1 MYNFIQVLLHTPFN
15 TSCVSP
21 KVILFTLGKISKCQ
35 FCSPRTLNNLVFP
48 KTSPIKAF
56 KYFIRIPKVLLFYN
70 LAILRSI
77 SVNVSINAHRVPCN
91 KVHLQKFQENNTFA
105 NTLPFTDMQFLFFR
119 LLFIF
124 NLSFKFCHW
133 IFLTKNLLVIGEC
146 EMSDFLNLMQE
157 PQKFFLPQ
165 AFKKIKFHFS
175 FSKKLEILCSFSSV
189 HQLTPAYWFPHTNTL
204 L

>member
-1 MYNFIQVLLHTPFN
+1 MLVLLSPYSEQ
-15 TSCVSP
+15 SC
-21 KVILFTLGKISKCQ
+21 L
-35 FCSPRTLNNLVFP
+35 P

-77 SVNVSINAHRVPCN
+77 SVNVSKNAHSIPCN

-105 NTLPFTDMQFLFFR
+105 DTLPFTDTQFLFSP
-119 LLFIF
+119 LLFLF
-124 NLSFKFCHW
+124 NLSFKLCHW
-133 IFLTKNLLVIGEC
+133 VFSTKTLLVIGVW

-165 AFKKIKFHFS
+165 TFKKIKFYFS

-189 HQLTPAYWFPHTNTL
+189 H
-204 L
+204 